1 MIIIDFICAC
11 LLFFVFMFIEIF
23 LRWLLMKLI
32 KPTKVDEYKETKIDK
47 IIERVFVISI
57 LLMILLALVL
67 GFATKSNAATS
78 GVLPYIP
85 SSTPYGLD
93 SSQVDI
99 FIDSINQFDSTFDT
113 SKPFIIFTS
122 QQNSWYDYNHN
133 VASPTYTVYFPEYTT
148 INNGYFLTSSF
159 PNNTNFGSYST
170 NTDTFLLVT
179 FNNFTSFTLI
189 PRSIGTTYNGYQVT
203 KGQGQSGSSKGFFG
217 GSSPVTVQNAYFDF
231 TYLPD
236 YPSYTSTSW
245 FTSDGSQ
252 TKVFLTYSKI
262 IPGQVTDPDIVDT
275 SDLPNTDPD
284 IDDYLPTTPEPTI
297 DNTSLESLVESLF
310 GWLKWQFLQFKG
322 FVSFLADKFGYLIG
336 KVLSGLNNAINAL
349 VDNLKSLFKPL
360 LDSINGFLDNIK
372 TTVQTIKEQF
382 DYLLEPVDSQAIN
395 SAIEDTNFYGVYNDF
410 VSFFDDFDTYFNSIS
425 EPDSFIITIY
435 LSRLSYFT
443 LPDFQLNLGSLIIPF
458 RNSFRIFIWVLV
470 TFGSVFLVSH
480 NLPSWLMGS
489 DSGKKGGKNP

>member
-1 MIIIDFICAC
+1 
-11 LLFFVFMFIEIF
+11 
-23 LRWLLMKLI
+23 MKLI
-32 KPTKVDEYKETKIDK
+32 KPTKVNDYQETKMDK
-47 IIERVFVISI
+47 IIERVFVISMF
-57 LLMILLALVL
+57 LMVLLALVL
-67 GFATKSNAATS
+67 GFATKSKAATS
-78 GVLPYIP
+78 GMLPFIP

-99 FIDSINQFDSTFDT
+99 FIDSINQFDSSFDT

-159 PNNTNFGSYST
+159 PNNTNFGTYST
-170 NTDTFLLVT
+170 ATDTFLLVT
-179 FNNFTSFTLI
+179 FNNFTSYTLI

-262 IPGQVTDPDIVDT
+262 IPGLVTDPDIVDT
-275 SDLPNTDPD
+275 SDLPGTDPD
-284 IDDYLPTTPEPTI
+284 IDDYLPNTPEPTI
-297 DNTSLESLVESLF
+297 DNSSLESLVESLF
-310 GWLKWQFLQFKG
+310 GWLKWQFQQFKG
-322 FVSFLADKFGYLIG
+322 FISFLADKFGYLIG
-336 KVLSGLNNAINAL
+336 KVLSGINNAINAL

-360 LDSINGFLDNIK
+360 LDTMSGFLDNIR
-372 TTVQTIKEQF
+372 TTVQTIKEQI
-382 DYLLEPVDSQAIN
+382 DYLLEPVDSEAIN
-395 SAIEDTNFYGVYNDF
+395 SAFESTGLYGIYSDF
-410 VSFFDDFDTYFNSIS
+410 STFFTTFDSVFDIS
-425 EPDSFIITIY
+425 EPDDWTIIIH
-435 LSRLSYFT
+435 LSQLSYFD
-443 LPDFQLNLGSLIIPF
+443 LPDFVLHLGDNIKPF
-458 RNSFRIFIWVLV
+458 RNALRLFLWVLV
-470 TFGSVFLVSH
+470 TFGSIIVVEK
-480 NLPSWLMGS
+480 NLPTWLMGS
-489 DSGKKGGKNP
+489 DSGGGGTKSD